1 MPSLSLVWLVP
12 MMGGVLIGASAFLL
26 YALSG
31 RIAGVSGILR
41 GVLDPDRAWR
51 LAFLGGLLLVGVFA
65 AKIVPSRFDVGDA
78 HSLSFF
84 AVGGLLV
91 GFGTAIGGG
100 CTSGHGVCGMS
111 RLSPRSALATL
122 TFTVAGAVAVYVV
135 RHVLHLGGGL
145 S

>member
-1 MPSLSLVWLVP
+1 MLSLSTTWLVP
-12 MMGGVLIGASAFLL
+12 LLGGVLIGVSAFLL
-26 YALSG
+26 YAVSG

-41 GVLDPDRAWR
+41 GVLDQDRAWR
-51 LAFLGGLLLVGVFA
+51 LAFLGGLLLVGVVA
-65 AKIVPSRFDVGDA
+65 AKVVPSRFDVGDV

-91 GFGTAIGGG
+91 GVGTAIGGG

-111 RLSPRSALATL
+111 RLSPRSAVATL
-122 TFTVAGAVAVYVV
+122 VFTVAGAVAVYVV
-135 RHVLHLGGGL
+135 RHVLRLGGGL